1 MVSDGQLRVGMKF
14 ETVASAC
21 RKVADTERGI
31 GGRITKKEEKQFFTS
46 TNSYCLTKRFNG
58 TKTRNRVTTDIFSTN
73 GGSIQKVYYDAVIGG
88 RVYLGE
94 VDGKNLKNE
103 DAIMNCKYKRIY
115 NSERTQYAEDKN
127 HNGIIDKGEIFDCL
141 W

>member
-21 RKVADTERGI
+21 RKVADIERKLGGKVTTRNAKTIGGFYGEKSGNQVDFSDNYNGFTSYHATI
-31 GGRITKKEEKQFFTS
+31 GGRNYSGKVQ
-46 TNSYCLTKRFNG
+46 NSH
-58 TKTRNRVTTDIFSTN
+58 
-73 GGSIQKVYYDAVIGG
+73 
-88 RVYLGE
+88 
-94 VDGKNLKNE
+94 LKNKDE
-103 DAIMNCKYKRIY
+103 LMSQPFTRID

>member
-31 GGRITKKEEKQFFTS
+31 GGKVT
-46 TNSYCLTKRFNG
+46 
-58 TKTRNRVTTDIFSTN
+58 TRNAKTIGGFYGEKSGNQVVFSESDNGKTTSYGAT
-73 GGSIQKVYYDAVIGG
+73 IGG
-88 RVYLGE
+88 RTYC
-94 VDGKNLKNE
+94 GKVQNSHLKNKDE
-103 DAIMNCKYKRIY
+103 LMSQPFTRIY

>member
-31 GGRITKKEEKQFFTS
+31 GGRIEKKEKKIHLKSINIDLHSKSFKS
-46 TNSYCLTKRFNG
+46 
-58 TKTRNRVTTDIFSTN
+58 TKTRNRVDVDICKAKN
-73 GGSIQKVYYDAVIGG
+73 GDVQIVYYDAVIGG

-94 VDGKNLKNE
+94 VDGKNLKNQ
-103 DAIMNCKYKRIY
+103 DAIMHCKYKRIY

>member
-31 GGRITKKEEKQFFTS
+31 GGRITKKEEKTHFKS
-46 TNSYCLTKRFNG
+46 TNTDLHSKSFNA
-58 TKTRNRVTTDIFSTN
+58 TKTSNRVVVDIFKAKN
-73 GGSIQKVYYDAVIGG
+73 GDVQKVYYDAVIGG

-103 DAIMNCKYKRIY
+103 DAIMNCKYERIY

-127 HNGIIDKGEIFDCL
+127 HNGIIDKGEIFNCL

>member
-21 RKVADTERGI
+21 RKVADTERGM
-31 GGRITKKEEKQFFTS
+31 GGRIKKEEEKTHFKS
-46 TNSYCLTKRFNG
+46 TNTDVYSKYFKA
-58 TKTRNRVTTDIFSTN
+58 TKTSNRVVVDIFKAKN
-73 GGSIQKVYYDAVIGG
+73 GDVQKVYYDAVIGG

-115 NSERTQYAEDKN
+115 NSEKTQYAEDKN